1 MWYLSRL
8 PSLREARQNNN
19 NKRYLPRLGGAHRW
33 PSNWEAQCFA
43 SRWCGHMCGLSNY
56 ILLPPFAVWKR
67 ERSHEI
73 LSPPRLQCDPLS
85 VDLVLYRCKN
95 KEVIFFIPG
104 YVYVCVGCHITWK
117 SPCLAYYQIFG
128 AQLRELILFFENRI
142 YYV

>member
-1 MWYLSRL
+1 MWYLSLL

-33 PSNWEAQCFA
+33 PSNWKHSALLQGDVATCAA
-43 SRWCGHMCGLSNY
+43 SR
-56 ILLPPFAVWKR
+56 ITTAFPPFAVWKR

-104 YVYVCVGCHITWK
+104 ICACMCRL
-117 SPCLAYYQIFG
+117 PYYMKIAMLGLLSDIWGPVMGINFIF
-128 AQLRELILFFENRI
+128 RE
-142 YYV
+142 